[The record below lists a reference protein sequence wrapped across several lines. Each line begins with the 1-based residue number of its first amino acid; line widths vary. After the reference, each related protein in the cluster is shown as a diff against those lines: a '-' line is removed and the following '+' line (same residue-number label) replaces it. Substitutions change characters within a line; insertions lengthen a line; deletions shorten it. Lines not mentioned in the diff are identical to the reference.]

1 MANLKGSGSNDI
13 GLNYKSI
20 LNIGTANDGLS
31 NISSTLQTVTDGD
44 GNTTPFQ
51 LSTTKIGIY
60 GGSNRVVEFNA
71 ITGDWIG
78 YGSSQMS
85 PYNFSTGNFEIQAD
99 SNFNIDFRIGT
110 NTKMFLTN
118 SGNLGIGT
126 TTTSARLQVKG
137 DGTNN
142 ILDLKSGDGVS
153 KFYVNNQGI
162 ASAAAFTAAAY
173 IRIGSNFFQESLSDG
188 VLTYYNNAGSG
199 FNRLQFGGTTNA
211 FPALKRTGAGLE
223 CRLADDSNYTNISLA
238 TLVSLSG
245 VQSYGV
251 IEAYN
256 ATTAISVSGPIKWGT
271 TNAFPAIK
279 RNGAAI
285 DFRLADDSAFTS
297 INAESFYGQGY
308 YGLRTDTRV
317 LIGGSM
323 IKSFGTGI
331 IGLQN
336 SDENDFYRLVLGGT
350 TNAFPAIKRN
360 GAAIDFRLAD
370 DSAFCNIQAAVGS
383 FTGFNSSAFT
393 NNFVYGGNAN
403 IKQKLVIEDGSPTTI
418 TASALVEMK
427 STTLG
432 FLPPRMTTTQ
442 RNAISSPAT
451 GLMVFDTDLDVLM
464 VKSSTAWLTL

>member
-99 SNFNIDFRIGT
+99 SSFNIDFRIGT

-162 ASAAAFTAAAY
+162 ASAAAFTSAAY
-173 IRIGSNFFQESLSDG
+173 IRIGSNFFQESPSDG

-199 FNRLQFGGTTNA
+199 FNRLQ
-211 FPALKRTGAGLE
+211 
-223 CRLADDSNYTNISLA
+223 
-238 TLVSLSG
+238 
-245 VQSYGV
+245 
-251 IEAYN
+251 
-256 ATTAISVSGPIKWGT
+256 
-271 TNAFPAIK
+271 
-279 RNGAAI
+279 
-285 DFRLADDSAFTS
+285 
-297 INAESFYGQGY
+297 
-308 YGLRTDTRV
+308 
-317 LIGGSM
+317 
-323 IKSFGTGI
+323 
-331 IGLQN
+331 
-336 SDENDFYRLVLGGT
+336 LGGT

-370 DSAFCNIQAAVGS
+370 DSGYAYFASNAIHITHNEGDAALR
-383 FTGFNSSAFT
+383 FIKTGANQISIEHDSARIYWY
-393 NNFVYGGNAN
+393 N
-403 IKQKLVIEDGSPTTI
+403 
-418 TASALVEMK
+418 
-427 STTLG
+427 STTAQTSLRIINNGSVGVGNVGDPHASSQFQIDSTTRG
-432 FLPPRMTTTQ
+432 FLPPRMTTAQ
-442 RNAISSPAT
+442 RTAISSPAA
-451 GLMVFDTDLDVLM
+451 GLIVFDKDTT
-464 VKSSTAWLTL
+464 KSYTYDGSTWQAHW

>member
-85 PYNFSTGNFEIQAD
+85 PYNFNTGNFEIQAD

-271 TNAFPAIK
+271 TNAFPSIK
-279 RNGAAI
+279 RNGTDI
-285 DFRLADDSAFTS
+285 EVRLADDSAFT
-297 INAESFYGQGY
+297 NVRAASFDEGTGY
-308 YGLRTDTRV
+308 TSRFYQNIIQLYDGNTVRGHS
-317 LIGGSM
+317 GGSGF
-323 IKSFGTGI
+323 SFNTSGV
-331 IGLQN
+331 
-336 SDENDFYRLVLGGT
+336 FGT
-350 TNAFPAIKRN
+350 TNVP
-360 GAAIDFRLAD
+360 
-370 DSAFCNIQAAVGS
+370 V
-383 FTGFNSSAFT
+383 
-393 NNFVYGGNAN
+393 
-403 IKQKLVIEDGSPTTI
+403 
-418 TASALVEMK
+418 ASAILEAV
-427 STTLG
+427 STTKG
-432 FLPPRMTTTQ
+432 FLPPRMTTAQ
-442 RNAISSPAT
+442 RTAISSPAA
-451 GLMVFDTDLDVLM
+451 GLIVFDTDTT
-464 VKSSTAWLTL
+464 KSYTYDGSTWQAHW